1 MFHSAGVYRKSQSDD
16 SAQLERIPGA
26 VLGTEVFLEDE
37 GDVVPYQSC
46 YNSSLYAYPFFLSL
60 FVRCRRIRFR
70 LSSQGDY
77 ARGMLPVS

>member
-26 VLGTEVFLEDE
+26 LLGTEVFLEDA

-60 FVRCRRIRFR
+60 FVRVVEFVFGCRP
-70 LSSQGDY
+70 QGDY
-77 ARGMLPVS
+77 ARGVLLVS